1 MARVAIS
8 GFGRI
13 GRLTLRI
20 GLENKN
26 LEFVA
31 INDVV
36 DGKIL
41 AHLFKYDSIHRQFPY
56 EVKGEKDKLIIN
68 GKEITVL
75 NEKDPKNLPWEKLK
89 VDIVI
94 EASGVFRKKEELENH
109 LRRGAKKVILTA
121 PPKDEKEIKSFVL
134 GVNEKD
140 YEPEKDH
147 IISNA
152 SCTTNCLLPLIKVLH
167 ENFKILSG
175 YMTTIHAYTNDQR
188 ILDAPHKDLRRAR
201 ACGLSMI
208 PTSTGAAK
216 MIGVIFPELKGKI
229 SGIAIRVP
237 VANVSL
243 VDLSCLVEKKTSKEE
258 VNQAFKKASE
268 TCLNKYLQY
277 VEEELV
283 SQDFIGNPYSCIFDA
298 TLTDVIDENF
308 VKVYGWYDNEWGYS
322 CRVVELAELVAKN
335 LK

>member
-1 MARVAIS
+1 MVRVAIN

-13 GRLTLRI
+13 GRLVLRI

-31 INDVV
+31 INDVA

-41 AHLFKYDSIHRQFPY
+41 AHLFKYDSIHRQIPY
-56 EVKGEKDKLIIN
+56 EVKGEKDKLVVN
-68 GKEITVL
+68 GREILVL
-75 NEKDPKNLPWEKLK
+75 NEKDIKNLPWEKLK
-89 VDIVI
+89 VDIVV
-94 EASGVFRKKEELENH
+94 EATGIFRKKEELENH
-109 LRRGAKKVILTA
+109 LKRGAKKVILTA

-134 GVNEKD
+134 GINEKD

-152 SCTTNCLLPLIKVLH
+152 SCTTNCLSPLVKVLH
-167 ENFKILSG
+167 ENFKILTG

-201 ACGLSMI
+201 ACGLSII
-208 PTSTGAAK
+208 PTSSGATK
-216 MIGVIFPELKGKI
+216 MIGIIFPELKGKI

-237 VANVSL
+237 VANVSI
-243 VDLSCLVEKKTSKEE
+243 VDLSCVVEKQTNKEE

-268 TCLNKYLQY
+268 TYLSRYLQY
-277 VEEELV
+277 IEEELV
-283 SQDFIGNPYSCIFDA
+283 SQDFIGNPFSCIFDA
-298 TLTDVIDENF
+298 TLTEVIDGNF
-308 VKVYGWYDNEWGYS
+308 VKVYAWYDNEWGYS
-322 CRVVELAELVAKN
+322 CRVVELIELVAKN

>member
-1 MARVAIS
+1 MAKVAIN

-13 GRLTLRI
+13 GRLVLRI
-20 GLENKN
+20 GLEKKE

-31 INDVV
+31 INDIAN
-36 DGKIL
+36 GKIL
-41 AHLFKYDSIHRQFPY
+41 AHLFKYDSVHRQAPY
-56 EVKGEKDKLIIN
+56 QVEGLTDRIIIN
-68 GKEITVL
+68 GKEILVF
-75 NEKDPKNLPWEKLK
+75 NEKELKNLPWGKLN

-94 EASGVFRKKEELENH
+94 EATGVFRKKEELEYH
-109 LRRGAKKVILTA
+109 LKNGAKKVILTA
-121 PPKDEKEIKSFVL
+121 PPRDEKEIKSFVL
-134 GVNEKD
+134 GINEKD
-140 YEPEKDH
+140 YDPEKDH

-167 ENFKILSG
+167 ENFKIKHG
-175 YMTTIHAYTNDQR
+175 YMTTVHAYTNDQR

-201 ACGLSMI
+201 ACALSII

-229 SGIAIRVP
+229 SGIALRVP
-237 VANVSL
+237 VANVSI
-243 VDLSCLVEKKTSKEE
+243 VDLACAVEKKTTKEE
-258 VNQAFKKASE
+258 VNAAFKKASE
-268 TCLNKYLQY
+268 TYLNKYLQY

-283 SQDFIGNPYSCIFDA
+283 SQDFLGNPHSCIFDA
-298 TLTDVIDENF
+298 TLTEVIDGNL

-322 CRVVELAELVAKN
+322 CRVVELACLVSQN

>member
-1 MARVAIS
+1 MAKVAIN

-13 GRLTLRI
+13 GRLVLRI

-26 LEFVA
+26 LEFIA

-36 DGKIL
+36 DGKVL
-41 AHLFKYDSIHRQFPY
+41 AHLFKYDSVHRQVPY
-56 EVKGEKDKLIIN
+56 EIKGEKDKLVVK
-68 GKEITVL
+68 GREILVL
-75 NEKDPKNLPWEKLK
+75 NEKDIKNLPWEKLK

-109 LRRGAKKVILTA
+109 LKNGAKKVILTA

-134 GVNEKD
+134 GINEKN

-152 SCTTNCLLPLIKVLH
+152 SCTTNCLLLLIKVLH

-216 MIGVIFPELKGKI
+216 MIGIIFPELKGKI
-229 SGIAIRVP
+229 SGVAIRVP
-237 VANVSL
+237 VANVSM
-243 VDLSCLVEKKTSKEE
+243 VDLSCVVKKRVNKEE
-258 VNQAFKKASE
+258 LNQVFKKASE
-268 TCLNKYLQY
+268 TYLNKYLQY
-277 VEEELV
+277 IEEELV

-298 TLTDVIDENF
+298 TLTEVIEENF
-308 VKVYGWYDNEWGYS
+308 VKVYAWYDNEWGYS

>member
-1 MARVAIS
+1 MAKVAIN

-13 GRLTLRI
+13 GRLVLRI
-20 GLENKN
+20 GLERKE

-31 INDVV
+31 INDIAN
-36 DGKIL
+36 GKIL
-41 AHLFKYDSIHRQFPY
+41 AHLFKYDSVHRQVPY
-56 EVKGEKDKLIIN
+56 QVKGLEDRIIIN
-68 GKEITVL
+68 GKEILVF
-75 NEKDPKNLPWEKLK
+75 NEKELKNLPWGNLN

-94 EASGVFRKKEELENH
+94 EATGVFRKKEELEYHIKN
-109 LRRGAKKVILTA
+109 GAKKVILTA

-134 GVNEKD
+134 GINEND

-167 ENFKILSG
+167 ENFKIKRG
-175 YMTTIHAYTNDQR
+175 YMTTVHAYTNDQK

-201 ACGLSMI
+201 ACALSII

-229 SGIAIRVP
+229 SGIALRVP

-243 VDLSCLVEKKTSKEE
+243 VDLACEVEKKTTKEE
-258 VNQAFKKASE
+258 VNEAFKRASE
-268 TCLNKYLQY
+268 TYLHKYLQY

-298 TLTDVIDENF
+298 TLTEVIAGNF

-322 CRVVELAELVAKN
+322 CRVVDLACLVGQK

>member
-1 MARVAIS
+1 MARIAIN

-13 GRLTLRI
+13 GRLVLRI

-31 INDVV
+31 INDVA

-41 AHLFKYDSIHRQFPY
+41 GHLLKYDSVHGQSPY
-56 EVKGEKDKLIIN
+56 EIKAEKDRLIV
-68 GKEITVL
+68 KEREIFVL
-75 NEKDPKNLPWEKLK
+75 NERDIKNLPWEKLK

-109 LRRGAKKVILTA
+109 LKNGAKKVILTA

-134 GVNEKD
+134 GINEKD
-140 YEPEKDH
+140 YDPEKDH

-167 ENFKILSG
+167 ENFRIISG

-208 PTSTGAAK
+208 PTTTGAAK

-237 VANVSL
+237 VANVSM
-243 VDLSCLVEKKTSKEE
+243 VDLSCVVEKQTNKEE
-258 VNQAFKKASE
+258 VNQVFKKASQ
-268 TCLNKYLQY
+268 TYLSKYLQY

-283 SQDFIGNPYSCIFDA
+283 SQDFVGNPYSCIFDA
-298 TLTDVIDENF
+298 TLTDVIDNNF
-308 VKVYGWYDNEWGYS
+308 VKVYAWYDNEWGYS

>member
-1 MARVAIS
+1 MARVAIN

-13 GRLTLRI
+13 GRLVLRI
-20 GLENKN
+20 GVENKN

-31 INDVV
+31 VNDVF

-41 AHLFKYDSIHRQFPY
+41 AHLFKYDSVHRQVSY
-56 EVKGEKDKLIIN
+56 KVKGEKDKLII
-68 GKEITVL
+68 GEKEISVL
-75 NEKDPKNLPWEKLK
+75 NEKEPKNLPWEKLK

-109 LRRGAKKVILTA
+109 LKNGAKKVILTA

-134 GVNEKD
+134 GINEKD
-140 YEPEKDH
+140 YDPEKDH

-152 SCTTNCLLPLIKVLH
+152 SCTTNCLLPLVKVLH

-201 ACGLSMI
+201 ACGLSII
-208 PTSTGAAK
+208 PTTTGAAK
-216 MIGVIFPELKGKI
+216 MIGAIFPELKGKI
-229 SGIAIRVP
+229 SGIALRVP
-237 VANVSL
+237 VANVSI
-243 VDLSCLVEKKTSKEE
+243 VDLSCYVEKKTNKEE

-268 TCLNKYLQY
+268 TYLNKYLQY

-298 TLTDVIDENF
+298 TLTEVIDGNF

-322 CRVVELAELVAKN
+322 CRVVELAELVAKS

>member
-1 MARVAIS
+1 MVRVAIN

-13 GRLTLRI
+13 GRLVLRI

-31 INDVV
+31 VNDVA

-41 AHLFKYDSIHRQFPY
+41 AHLFKYDSIHRQVPY
-56 EVKGEKDKLIIN
+56 EVKGEKDKLVVN
-68 GKEITVL
+68 GQEILVL
-75 NEKDPKNLPWEKLK
+75 NERDIKNLPWEKLK

-109 LRRGAKKVILTA
+109 LKNGAKKVILTA

-134 GVNEKD
+134 GINEKD

-152 SCTTNCLLPLIKVLH
+152 SCTTNCLCPLVKVLH
-167 ENFKILSG
+167 ENFKILTG

-201 ACGLSMI
+201 ACGLSII
-208 PTSTGAAK
+208 PTSTGATK
-216 MIGVIFPELKGKI
+216 MIGIIFPELKGKI

-237 VANVSL
+237 VANVSI
-243 VDLSCLVEKKTSKEE
+243 VDFSCVVEKKTNKEE
-258 VNQAFKKASE
+258 VNQVFKKASE
-268 TCLNKYLQY
+268 TYLNKYLQY
-277 VEEELV
+277 IEEELV
-283 SQDFIGNPYSCIFDA
+283 SQDFIGNSYSCIFDA
-298 TLTDVIDENF
+298 TLTEVIDGNF
-308 VKVYGWYDNEWGYS
+308 VKVYAWYDNEWGYS
-322 CRVVELAELVAKN
+322 CRVVELTELVAKN

>member
-1 MARVAIS
+1 MAKVAIN

-13 GRLTLRI
+13 GRLVLRI
-20 GLENKN
+20 GLERKE

-31 INDVV
+31 INDIAN
-36 DGKIL
+36 GKIL
-41 AHLFKYDSIHRQFPY
+41 AHLFKYDSIHHQVPY
-56 EVKGEKDKLIIN
+56 QVKGLEDRIIIN
-68 GKEITVL
+68 GKDILVF
-75 NEKDPKNLPWEKLK
+75 NEKELKNLPWGNLN

-94 EASGVFRKKEELENH
+94 EATGVFRKKEELEYHIKN
-109 LRRGAKKVILTA
+109 GAKKVILTA

-134 GVNEKD
+134 GINEND

-167 ENFKILSG
+167 ENFKIKHG
-175 YMTTIHAYTNDQR
+175 YMTTIHAYTNDQK

-201 ACGLSMI
+201 ACALSII

-229 SGIAIRVP
+229 SGISLRVP
-237 VANVSL
+237 VANVSI
-243 VDLSCLVEKKTSKEE
+243 VDLSCEVEKRTTKEE
-258 VNQAFKKASE
+258 VNEAFKRASE
-268 TCLNKYLQY
+268 TYLHKYLQY

-298 TLTDVIDENF
+298 TLTEVIDGNF

-322 CRVVELAELVAKN
+322 CRVVDLACLVSQK

>member
-1 MARVAIS
+1 MVRVAIN

-13 GRLTLRI
+13 GRLVLRI

-31 INDVV
+31 INDVA

-41 AHLFKYDSIHRQFPY
+41 GHLLKYDSIHRQFPY
-56 EVKGEKDKLIIN
+56 EIKAEKDKLIVK
-68 GKEITVL
+68 GREIFVL
-75 NEKDPKNLPWEKLK
+75 NEKDIKNLPWEKLK

-94 EASGVFRKKEELENH
+94 EASGVFRKKEELEFH
-109 LRRGAKKVILTA
+109 LKNGAKKVILTA

-134 GVNEKD
+134 GINEKD
-140 YEPEKDH
+140 YNPEKDH
-147 IISNA
+147 LISNA

-167 ENFKILSG
+167 ENFEILSG

-201 ACGLSMI
+201 ACGLSII

-216 MIGVIFPELKGKI
+216 MIGIIFPELKGKI
-229 SGIAIRVP
+229 SGIAVRVP
-237 VANVSL
+237 VANVSMI
-243 VDLSCLVEKKTSKEE
+243 DLSCVVKKKTNKEE

-268 TCLNKYLQY
+268 TYLSKYLKY
-277 VEEELV
+277 SEEELV

-298 TLTDVIDENF
+298 TLTEVIEGNF
-308 VKVYGWYDNEWGYS
+308 IKVYAWYDNEWGYS
-322 CRVVELAELVAKN
+322 CRVVELTELVAKY